1 MNKLKELEEDN
12 EILRKNNREL
22 GEQRHALMEE
32 VIVLRTVLN
41 NVRYYLKVSIDD
53 SYSRLNK
60 INGLTATEPKDEE
73 K

>member
-1 MNKLKELEEDN
+1 MDRLKELEEDN

-22 GEQRHALMEE
+22 GEQKHALMEE
-32 VIVLRTVLN
+32 VAVLRTVLN